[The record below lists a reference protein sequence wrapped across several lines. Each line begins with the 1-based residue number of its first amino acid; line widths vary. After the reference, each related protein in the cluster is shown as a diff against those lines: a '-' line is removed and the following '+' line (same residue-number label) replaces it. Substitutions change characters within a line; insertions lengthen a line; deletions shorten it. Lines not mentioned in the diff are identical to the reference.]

1 MKKLTAVVLTG
12 ALALALAGCDGTD
25 AAVTPT
31 VTPLPEDVMDQPATP
46 PEGETSTPEGGTA
59 DTAQPVPAD
68 PDAEL
73 AEMVDKIY
81 EAYPVELMMPTT
93 SALDLSDESWL
104 TYNAGLTPEQG
115 ELVDAGVLSESMTGS
130 QAYSLVLLRLKD
142 AADAQTVADTM
153 LEKMDPARWVCVMAD
168 KMRVATFD
176 DKVLFVMTDSELT
189 DIDALFAAVPD
200 ALGVEFTY
208 DKSADVAADGAMVP
222 SEEEMN
228 NPVAG

>member
-1 MKKLTAVVLTG
+1 MKRNLTKTSL
-12 ALALALAGCDGTD
+12 LALAMAAAISLAACG
-25 AAVTPT
+25 ASSQSAV
-31 VTPLPEDVMDQPATP
+31 ATP
-46 PEGETSTPEGGTA
+46 APTATPETSTAEEGMTEEA
-59 DTAQPVPAD
+59 TPAETPA
-68 PDAEL
+68 PDMEL
-73 AEMVDKIY
+73 SAMVDSIY
-81 EAYPVELMMPTT
+81 KAYPVELMMMQTT
-93 SALDLSDESWL
+93 AIDLNDEAWL
-104 TYNAGLTPEQG
+104 TYNTGLSAEQAD
-115 ELVDAGVLSESMTGS
+115 LVASGVKSESMTGS
-130 QAYSLVLLRLKD
+130 QAYTLVLLRLKD

-208 DKSADVAADGAMVP
+208 DKSADVAADDAMVP
-222 SEEEMN
+222 SEEEMS